1 METIEQ
7 LKEKRVAVKIKI
19 KKEQKVLREI
29 STKIANI
36 EWRKRQA
43 ITKGEQE

>member
-1 METIEQ
+1 METIDQ

-36 EWRKRQA
+36 EWRKRQVNNPRV
-43 ITKGEQE
+43 QE